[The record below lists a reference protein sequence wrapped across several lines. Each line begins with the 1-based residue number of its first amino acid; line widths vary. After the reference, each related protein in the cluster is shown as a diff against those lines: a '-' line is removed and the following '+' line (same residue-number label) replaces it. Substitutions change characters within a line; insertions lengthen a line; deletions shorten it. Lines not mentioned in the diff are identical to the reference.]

1 MFTSFDF
8 NSAGRRPIRLTAFG
22 LGVNCYPVKIFY
34 DKMNP
39 SVKDCQ
45 DYPTDEQ
52 EESPFMAYGT
62 PRTLEYILLIL
73 LTAGWMLSHPNSS
86 WAVSVVNPTFHQRI
100 DELTS
105 AVRQMRAQTPGD
117 EARYPDDLVRIA
129 WLYVAGDAIP
139 DALVVLKP
147 RKDECAVLASSRI
160 PCRGLLMLGQAD
172 GSYRLFAE
180 FPMKMHPVVFRASG
194 QGFGELYY
202 SRDITSQPKYHGY
215 GLTAERPIPLG
226 EPVDGIKLRGWEA
239 IEVDD
244 RNLPLLADQIY
255 AARQFDNASARLAPF
270 RLHFDGINTSLKRKA
285 GGIGPLFYDGAFE
298 QRVGVLVEGLSK
310 DLARVVA
317 AVGWPQ
323 TLETR
328 VWSCI
333 DWMVPRRF
341 WEVESRRLGKI
352 GLCVEPLV
360 LGLRKGQLKTTT
372 EYLDTARFSMLQQV
386 GIAYVLR
393 VAPLSIQERERLK
406 SAEQS
411 PHLYRLGTAI
421 GLLLGQKLGIQTLS
435 QADQSLGRWDRLSD
449 TWFED
454 IENEKLGYYIPSPEL
469 SAYSHELS
477 RAREV
482 LDCLQPGKPDRCS
495 GQTGTLVELAR
506 NWTRNISLP

>member
-1 MFTSFDF
+1 
-8 NSAGRRPIRLTAFG
+8 
-22 LGVNCYPVKIFY
+22 
-34 DKMNP
+34 
-39 SVKDCQ
+39 
-45 DYPTDEQ
+45 
-52 EESPFMAYGT
+52 MAYGT

-73 LTAGWMLSHPNSS
+73 LTAGWMLSHSISS
-86 WAVSVVNPTFHQRI
+86 WAMGVANPTFSQRI
-100 DELTS
+100 DALTT
-105 AVRQMRAQTPGD
+105 AVRQVRAQTPGD
-117 EARYPDDLVRIA
+117 EARYPDDLMRIA

-147 RKDECAVLASSRI
+147 RKDECAVLANSRFA
-160 PCRGLLMLGQAD
+160 CRGLLMLGQAD
-172 GSYRLFAE
+172 GTYRLFAE
-180 FPMKMHPVVFRASG
+180 FPMKVHPVVFRVGG

-202 SRDITSQPKYHGY
+202 SRDTTSQPKYHGY

-244 RNLPLLADQIY
+244 RNLPLVADQIY
-255 AARQFDNASARLAPF
+255 AARQFDNSSARLAPY

-285 GGIGPLFYDGAFE
+285 GGIGPLFYDGAFD

-310 DLARVVA
+310 DLSRVVA

-360 LGLRKGQLKTTT
+360 LGLRKGQLKTTA
-372 EYLDTARFSMLQQV
+372 EYLDTARFRLLQQV

-406 SAEQS
+406 SVGQS
-411 PHLYRLGTAI
+411 PRLYQLGTAV
-421 GLLLGQKLGIQTLS
+421 GLILGQKLGIQALP
-435 QADQSLGRWDRLSD
+435 QAGLSLGRWDRLSD
-449 TWFED
+449 MWFED
-454 IENEKLGYYIPSPEL
+454 VENEHSGYFIPSPEL
-469 SAYSHELS
+469 SAFALELS

-482 LDCLQPGKPDRCS
+482 LDCLQSGKPDRCVAE
-495 GQTGTLVELAR
+495 TGALVELAR
-506 NWTRNISLP
+506 NWTRNISSP